1 MKTRKLLGAVI
12 AFFLLAALA
21 SAADITGVW
30 NGSSSGGQQGPTQF
44 TMNLHRANGVLSG
57 TLSVNGEDLPM
68 DQLKL
73 DGAAI
78 SFQLAT
84 DGGTYTVKG
93 TVHGDKMSGTYA
105 SDSDNGTWQAER
117 AKSPQPTSAPSSAPS
132 AGGRA

>member
-1 MKTRKLLGAVI
+1 MSVRRLLGAAI
-12 AFFLLAALA
+12 FFLLVAALA

-44 TMNLHRANGVLSG
+44 TMNLHRANGVLTG

-93 TVHGDKMSGTYA
+93 TVHGDKMNGTYA

-117 AKSPQPTSAPSSAPS
+117 AKSPRPATAPS